1 MPNPQRQTDTA
12 GSSTPRWDRFDALAL
27 AILAIIII
35 IPLRGLLRDHGAA
48 MEEGFM
54 LVFPEQVLH
63 GQIPN
68 RDFLHLY
75 GPGSLWVLAGVYK
88 VFGVSL
94 ATERWF
100 GLVQHVGII
109 LGLYW
114 VIRRWGRPIALLAAS
129 TAVFINLNSTGLSA
143 LAWNGAIAFGIWA
156 VWALLQARETGAAK
170 WLVISGVLLSMALL
184 YRPDVILAVTLA
196 TAVALW
202 PLRWKRL
209 LPLAYGLG
217 VGAIGYLVH
226 AAMAGPGHAITGMFT
241 DPVFTLREGRTLPM
255 PPVWDHLVGY
265 FQKAA
270 VLRTVGWPFPQIG
283 MSQQLWF
290 WFWITILAP
299 IAVIAVARWARRRDP
314 DARRPAALLVLGV
327 FGLGLLPQAL
337 QRADQTHL
345 AWVGV
350 ITISA
355 LPAAVAQVFAVRPS
369 NNARW
374 GPLRAPVAVAVAA
387 VVFFAGVAPQFTI
400 RTYTDASL
408 QSIDRNVIGF
418 PIERNGRNFYVPSPS
433 IATSAQEL
441 IEKFDSLGPQ
451 PGERLFVGPADLRYT
466 PYTDAFFY
474 YLYPELPPATYYI
487 EMDPFD
493 SGPETRLA
501 ADVNSADWIIL
512 TNVWNAWIEPNNS
525 MEPGSNVPNEVI
537 EEDFCQVGSWGL
549 IPDYAGRELPMYQL
563 YHRCKPHRPLR

>member
-1 MPNPQRQTDTA
+1 MPQPPTPPEAR
-12 GSSTPRWDRFDALAL
+12 SVPRWDRSDGLAL
-27 AILAIIII
+27 AILGIVIA
-35 IPLRGLLRDHGAA
+35 IPLRGLLLDHGAA

-75 GPGSLWVLAGVYK
+75 GPGSLWVLAAVYK

-100 GLVQHVGII
+100 GLVQHLGII

-114 VIRRWGRPIALLAAS
+114 VIRRWGRPIALIAAL

-156 VWALLQARETGAAK
+156 VWALLNARETRATK
-170 WLVISGVLLSMALL
+170 WLVVSGLLVSMALL
-184 YRPDVILAVTLA
+184 YRPDVIVAMTLISA
-196 TAVALW
+196 TALW
-202 PLRWKRL
+202 PIRWRRL
-209 LPLAYGLG
+209 MPFAAGLG
-217 VGAIGYLVH
+217 LLVAGYIVQV
-226 AAMAGPGHAITGMFT
+226 AMAGPGHAFTGMFT

-270 VLRTVGWPFPQIG
+270 VLRTVGWPFPNIG
-283 MSQQLWF
+283 MSQQVWF
-290 WFWITILAP
+290 WFFVTILAP
-299 IAVIAVARWARRRDP
+299 VAVITVALRTRRRDS
-314 DARRPAALLVLGV
+314 DEHRPAALLVLGL
-327 FGLGLLPQAL
+327 FGLGILTQAL

-350 ITISA
+350 ITISS
-355 LPAAVAQVFAVRPS
+355 LPAAVAQFFVVRTTKRPTWAS
-369 NNARW
+369 W
-374 GPLRAPVAVAVAA
+374 RAPVAASVAA
-387 VVFFAGVAPQFTI
+387 IVFFAGVAPQFTI
-400 RTYTDASL
+400 RAYNDVAL
-408 QSIDRNVIGF
+408 QSINRNVIGF
-418 PIERNGRNFYVPSPS
+418 PISRNHRNFYVPSPS
-433 IATSAQEL
+433 IATSAQDL
-441 IEKFDSLGPQ
+441 VHTLDSLGPK
-451 PGERLFVGPADLRYT
+451 PGERLFVGPVDLRYT
-466 PYTDAFFY
+466 PYVDAFFY

-501 ADVNSADWIIL
+501 KDVNSADWLIL
-512 TNVWNAWIEPNNS
+512 SNVWNAWIEPNKS
-525 MEPGSNVPNEVI
+525 MRAGSNVPNTIVQR
-537 EEDFCQVGSWGL
+537 DFCKVGSWGL
-549 IPDYAGRELPMYQL
+549 IPNYAGKALPMYEL
-563 YHRCKPHRPLR
+563 YHRCKPRRALSAS